1 MINISP
7 AIAVLLERMDTN
19 PEEFVNPLRS
29 LVNDSCSEITYGSR
43 WHSITESIL
52 EQNTVFK
59 VFTAEEVNAYQKK
72 LAGVFRKK
80 LEEDVCQE
88 LLKPSERNP
97 NQMELFPN
105 QSSFPPRGRTG
116 AVTAQQITNEAL
128 KILSDELNNGTIRST
143 MNDPTGHIL

>member
-1 MINISP
+1 MINISS

-72 LAGVFRKK
+72 LACVFRKK

-88 LLKPSERNP
+88 LLNP
-97 NQMELFPN
+97 HKEPEQMELFPN
-105 QSSFPPRGRTG
+105 QSSFPPRTRPSSILT
-116 AVTAQQITNEAL
+116 TKEMHDKAL

>member
-1 MINISP
+1 MSNISP
-7 AIAVLLERMDTN
+7 AVTALLERMDTN
-19 PEEFVNPLRS
+19 PEEFVHPLRS

-59 VFTAEEVNAYQKK
+59 VFTVEEVNAYQEK

-88 LLKPSERNP
+88 LLKPQKNP
-97 NQMELFPN
+97 EQMELFPN

-116 AVTAQQITNEAL
+116 AVTTQQITTEAL
-128 KILSDELNNGTIRST
+128 KILNGEINKGRTKEV
-143 MNDPTGHIL
+143 MDDPTGHIL